1 LFSFSFLSGKP
12 KNAHK
17 SISLQGKY
25 DDCGALLQFVS
36 TFDFRSINQTTCR
49 FPVAARMHGL
59 SCAERRS
66 ICVAELEC
74 LAVKRVELSLLNTK
88 TSYQGS
94 SQRLNPLI
102 EKSRELHKNLCT
114 IQCLEVK
121 GMEESFV

>member
-49 FPVAARMHGL
+49 FSVTARMHGL

-66 ICVAELEC
+66 ICHAELEC
-74 LAVKRVELSLLNTK
+74 LAVRRVGLSLLNTK
-88 TSYQGS
+88 ISYQGS
-94 SQRLNPLI
+94 LQRLNPLI